1 MMFYDISKFTY
12 LAFFDGDLSNFF
24 AANFFAVITLC
35 FLYDIITVY
44 IDTISKQNKIFKY
57 FVIFS
62 NRQPCPAGS
71 RFAVKLVC
79 SIAFGLA

>member
-12 LAFFDGDLSNFF
+12 SAFFDGDLSNV
-24 AANFFAVITLC
+24 FAVITLC
-35 FLYDIITVY
+35 FLYDIITFY
-44 IDTISKQNKIFKY
+44 IDTISNQNKIFKY

-62 NRQPCPAGS
+62 NIQPCPAGS